1 MKKIFQNF
9 TWSAFLA
16 YGIIFSLVSTPI
28 AWLFGE
34 FKEPNFTTNKFILG
48 LLVKGIVFGLLM
60 SLFFGKKFLNK
71 SKKENED

>member
-34 FKEPNFTTNKFILG
+34 FKEPGFTAEKFILG
-48 LLVKGIVFGLLM
+48 LLVKGIVFGLIM
-60 SLFFGKKFLNK
+60 SLLVNKKK
-71 SKKENED
+71 